1 MPVRALKALAEM
13 WNGGVFDSL
22 ESAIGSAATMPDTP
36 PKRQMHSSEC
46 ADFFFRHISFGADQQ
61 GCIKQKQPASAATAC
76 HPKEAAEIVAAA
88 VCFLIGKHLSA
99 TPALF

>member
-36 PKRQMHSSEC
+36 PET
-46 ADFFFRHISFGADQQ
+46 AGADQQ

>member
-22 ESAIGSAATMPDTP
+22 ESAIGSAATMPD
-36 PKRQMHSSEC
+36 
-46 ADFFFRHISFGADQQ
+46 
-61 GCIKQKQPASAATAC
+61 IKQKQPASAATAC
-76 HPKEAAEIVAAA
+76 HPKEAAEIVVAA